1 MEITLRSRGPVI
13 RAEASASDPY
23 AALDLAAEK
32 LDARLRKQ
40 HDKRFSRRGARR
52 IPAAEVPDHVP
63 GVATLNGSGASTA
76 QEQEQAVPTKKIGSL
91 EVQGDGPLV
100 VREKTHV
107 AAPMTLDQALYEMEL
122 VGHDF
127 YLFVDSETKEPSVVY
142 RRHAYDYGVIHLRT
156 DTMVTENHSPRRA
169 EPSAAD
175 PPGDSTAGA
184 PGARVRPRGTGVPPP
199 GGRTGT
205 PVTVR
210 HGIMAA
216 AAQQVGRCLGLAM
229 VRTTGHSLQGRNAM
243 ADSFGPMRD
252 EDADDGVVGMGPDAD
267 TPRKEPIRVL
277 VVDDHALF
285 RRGLEIVLAAEEDIQ
300 VVGEAGDGA
309 EAVEKAADLLPDI
322 VLMDV
327 RMPKRGGIEACT
339 SIKEVAPSA
348 KIIMLTI
355 SDEEA
360 DLYDAIK
367 AGATGYLL
375 KEISTDEVATAIRA
389 VADGQSQIS
398 PSMASKLL
406 TEFKSMIQRT
416 DERRL
421 VPAPRLTDRELEV
434 LKLVATGMN
443 NRDIAKEL
451 FISEN
456 TVKNHVRNIL
466 EKLQLHSRME
476 AVVYAMREKILEIR

>member
-1 MEITLRSRGPVI
+1 
-13 RAEASASDPY
+13 
-23 AALDLAAEK
+23 
-32 LDARLRKQ
+32 
-40 HDKRFSRRGARR
+40 
-52 IPAAEVPDHVP
+52 
-63 GVATLNGSGASTA
+63 
-76 QEQEQAVPTKKIGSL
+76 
-91 EVQGDGPLV
+91 
-100 VREKTHV
+100 
-107 AAPMTLDQALYEMEL
+107 
-122 VGHDF
+122 
-127 YLFVDSETKEPSVVY
+127 
-142 RRHAYDYGVIHLRT
+142 
-156 DTMVTENHSPRRA
+156 
-169 EPSAAD
+169 
-175 PPGDSTAGA
+175 
-184 PGARVRPRGTGVPPP
+184 
-199 GGRTGT
+199 
-205 PVTVR
+205 
-210 HGIMAA
+210 
-216 AAQQVGRCLGLAM
+216 
-229 VRTTGHSLQGRNAM
+229 
-243 ADSFGPMRD
+243 
-252 EDADDGVVGMGPDAD
+252 
-267 TPRKEPIRVL
+267 
-277 VVDDHALF
+277 
-285 RRGLEIVLAAEEDIQ
+285 
-300 VVGEAGDGA
+300 
-309 EAVEKAADLLPDI
+309 
-322 VLMDV
+322 MDV
-327 RMPKRGGIEACT
+327 RMPRRGGIEACT